1 MSFVAFRRRAV
12 CACAAAIAATAA
24 FSGSAIAGDDSSTA
38 GCPVVPTVQ
47 PFAPWQD
54 LGQYFLA
61 PGGDMEGG
69 AAGWNLSGG
78 ATAVA
83 GNESFN
89 VAGADHDTALSLPAD
104 SSATTAPFCVS
115 VDHRTMRFFLRGPSS
130 GVVHVDAVYAKRTD
144 KEKSVRLASVAA
156 GTAWAPSEV
165 VEMRVNEIAPEYDN
179 ALPVSLRFTPRG
191 TGTWQIDDV
200 FVDPYRRG

>member
-1 MSFVAFRRRAV
+1 MSFVAFPRPAV
-12 CACAAAIAATAA
+12 CACAAAIAATAG

-38 GCPVVPTVQ
+38 GCPAVPTVQ

-54 LGQYFLA
+54 LGDYFLA
-61 PGGDMEGG
+61 PGGDMEDG
-69 AAGWNLSGG
+69 AAGWDLIGG

-89 VAGADHDTALSLPAD
+89 VAGADHGTALSLPAD
-104 SSATTAPFCVS
+104 SSATSAAFCIGVE
-115 VDHRTMRFFLRGPSS
+115 HRSMRFFLRGPKT
-130 GVVHVDAVYAKRTD
+130 GVVHVDAVYDKRTTQ
-144 KEKSVRLASVAA
+144 EKSVRLASVAA
-156 GTAWAPSEV
+156 GDSWTPSPV
-165 VEMRVNEIAPEYDN
+165 VDMVVNELAADYAN
-179 ALPVSLRFTPRG
+179 ALPVSLRFSARG

>member
-12 CACAAAIAATAA
+12 CACAAAITATAVL
-24 FSGSAIAGDDSSTA
+24 SGSAIAGDRSSTA
-38 GCPVVPTVQ
+38 GCPAVPTVQ

-54 LGQYFLA
+54 LGDYFLA
-61 PGGDMEGG
+61 PGGDMEDR
-69 AAGWNLSGG
+69 AASWDLSGG

-89 VAGADHDTALSLPAD
+89 VAGADHRTALSLPAD
-104 SSATTAPFCVS
+104 SSATTPRFCIGVE
-115 VDHRTMRFFLRGPSS
+115 HRTMRFFLRGPGT
-130 GVVHVDAVYAKRTD
+130 GVVHVDAVFAKRTTQ
-144 KEKSVRLASVAA
+144 EKSVRLASVAA
-156 GTAWAPSEV
+156 GTTWAPSPV
-165 VEMRVNEIAPEYDN
+165 VDMVVNELASDYAD

>member
-12 CACAAAIAATAA
+12 CACAAAIAATAG
-24 FSGSAIAGDDSSTA
+24 FSGSAIAGDESSTA
-38 GCPVVPTVQ
+38 GCPAVPTVQ

-54 LGQYFLA
+54 LGDYFLA

-69 AAGWNLSGG
+69 AVSWDLSGG
-78 ATAVA
+78 TTAVA

-89 VAGADHDTALSLPAD
+89 VAGADHSTALSLPAD
-104 SSATTAPFCVS
+104 GSATTPAFCVGAE
-115 VDHRTMRFFLRGPSS
+115 HRTMRFFLRGPST
-130 GVVHVDAVYAKRTD
+130 GVVHVDAVYAKRTTQ
-144 KEKSVRLASVAA
+144 EKSVRLASVAA
-156 GTAWAPSEV
+156 GATWAPSPI
-165 VEMRVNEIAPEYDN
+165 VEMVVNEIAPAYGN
-179 ALPVSLRFTPRG
+179 ALPVSLRFTARG

>member
-1 MSFVAFRRRAV
+1 MSFVAFGRRAV
-12 CACAAAIAATAA
+12 CACAAAIAATAV
-24 FSGSAIAGDDSSTA
+24 FGGSAIASDESSPA
-38 GCPVVPTVQ
+38 GCPAVPTVQ

-54 LGQYFLA
+54 LGDYFLA
-61 PGGDMEGG
+61 PGGDMEDG
-69 AAGWNLSGG
+69 AASWDLSGG

-89 VAGADHDTALSLPAD
+89 VAGADDGTALSLPAAG
-104 SSATTAPFCVS
+104 SATTAPFCIGA
-115 VDHRTMRFFLRGPSS
+115 DHRTMRFFLRGPGT
-130 GVVHVDAVYAKRTD
+130 GVVHVDAVYAKRTTQ
-144 KEKSVRLASVAA
+144 EKSVRLASVAA
-156 GTAWAPSEV
+156 GATWAPSPV
-165 VEMRVNEIAPEYDN
+165 VDMVVNELAADYAD

>member
-12 CACAAAIAATAA
+12 CACAIAIAATAVL
-24 FSGSAIAGDDSSTA
+24 SGSAIAGDAPASA
-38 GCPVVPTVQ
+38 GCPAVPTVQ
-47 PFAPWQD
+47 PFAPWED
-54 LGQYFLA
+54 LGDYFLA
-61 PGGDMEGG
+61 PGGDIED
-69 AAGWNLSGG
+69 AAAAWDLSG
-78 ATAVA
+78 TAAPVA

-89 VAGADHDTALSLPAD
+89 VAGAGHDTSLSLPAD
-104 SSATTAPFCVS
+104 SSATTAAFCIGIE
-115 VDHRTMRFFLRGPSS
+115 HRTMRFFLRGPST

-144 KEKSVRLASVAA
+144 MEKSVRLASVAA
-156 GTAWAPSEV
+156 GTTWAPSPIV
-165 VEMRVNEIAPEYDN
+165 AMVVNEFAADHAN